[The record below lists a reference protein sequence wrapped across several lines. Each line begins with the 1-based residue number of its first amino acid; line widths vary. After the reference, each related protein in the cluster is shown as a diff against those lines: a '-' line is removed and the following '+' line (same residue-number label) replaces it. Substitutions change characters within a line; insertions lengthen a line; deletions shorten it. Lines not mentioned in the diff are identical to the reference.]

1 MLKTK
6 NMLSRK
12 NLLICVGAL
21 LLLLLIYYIPIWANG
36 YTMTVIN
43 TALIYYITCLGVSVI
58 MGMCGQMNFSSSAFM
73 GLGGFVA
80 AQIALKTSIS
90 PIFALVISVIFVTIV
105 AILFAI
111 PLMRLDGIYFALA
124 SMSLVMIA
132 SCFYSNYRPLT
143 GGPDGIYGIPKMV
156 LFGKE
161 IVGMQKWFYLLC
173 VFAFLCI
180 LIVNRIRKS
189 SLGRSFISVRD
200 DSTAARTLGI
210 NVYKTKIIAFA
221 ICGAFAGLAGALLAF
236 HNRIISPSLFT
247 QTQNTNYVVMVML
260 GGVESSIGTL
270 FGTIFV
276 TMAPELL
283 RPVKEYLTLIN
294 GIIIILLMI
303 FMPTGLAGVYQNLKK
318 MISKRYLAAKEGNNN
333 AKCS

>member
-1 MLKTK
+1 MLKNKKHFKGESLVKLGGTV
-6 NMLSRK
+6 
-12 NLLICVGAL
+12 LLTIAV
-21 LLLLLIYYIPIWANG
+21 YMVPKWANG
-36 YTMTVIN
+36 YVMTVLN
-43 TALIYYITCLGVSVI
+43 TSIVYYITCLGVSVV

-90 PIFALVISVIFVTIV
+90 PIFALIISVVLVTLA
-105 AILFAI
+105 AILLAF
-111 PLMRLDGIYFALA
+111 PLMRLDGIFFALA

-132 SCFYSNYRPLT
+132 SCLYSNYRPLT
-143 GGPDGIYGIPKMV
+143 GGPDGIYGIPKLT
-156 LFGKE
+156 LFGKPV
-161 IVGMQKWFYLLC
+161 VGVQNWFYLLC
-173 VFAFLCI
+173 FFALLCI
-180 LIVNRIRKS
+180 MIVNRIRKS
-189 SLGRSFISVRD
+189 SLGRSFICVRD
-200 DSTAARTLGI
+200 DPTAAKTLGI

-221 ICGAFAGLAGALLAF
+221 ICGAYAGLAGALLAF
-236 HNRIISPSLFT
+236 HNRIISPSLFS

-276 TMAPELL
+276 TLAPELL

-303 FMPTGLAGVYQNLKK
+303 FMPTGLAGVYQKLVKALKK
-318 MISKRYLAAKEGNNN
+318 CHQSAKEGRRH